1 MPPADATLTGPT
13 VRPAPPHPVQARVRG
28 WGGGAGARVSLLRPQ
43 DADGVR
49 RAVEDWRAR
58 AGAGLRAGAGGDG
71 GGDVRPGAIARGMG
85 RSYGDA
91 AQLNGGLVL
100 DTTPLKGFSLDRAHE
115 TVNAEAGVT
124 LGELLNA
131 LVPDGW
137 MVPVVP
143 GTQHVTVG
151 GAIASDIH
159 GKNHGAAGTFGSHV
173 ESLELLTAE
182 GEVLNL
188 FPENELFAATL
199 GGMGLTGVITR
210 ATVRLRAVSGPWL
223 AVDSDRVRGLDDAL
237 AALLATGGP
246 HRVAWLD
253 LLGSPSG
260 RGIVTRAEHVDSS
273 RPGRATVRARAT
285 VPRRWPS
292 GVLRPGTVRAF
303 NELRFRRAP
312 VRQRGQLESIGS
324 HLFPLDG
331 LDAWP
336 RLYGA
341 AGFVQYQLVV
351 PFAQDRVLHTV
362 IERLRRTRVPCY
374 LAVLKDFGEA
384 NDAPLS
390 FPIPGWTLALDF
402 PRAAPGL
409 DALLDGFDELV
420 AEAGGRVYLSKD
432 ARMRVDALEAMYPR
446 LDEWRRVRERADPE
460 RLWRSD
466 LARRTELLG

>member
-1 MPPADATLTGPT
+1 MPPADATLTGT
-13 VRPAPPHPVQARVRG
+13 IVRTAPLHPVQARVRG
-28 WGGGAGARVSLLRPQ
+28 WGGGPGARVSLLRPQ
-43 DADGVR
+43 DTEGVR
-49 RAVEDWRAR
+49 RAVEDWRAS
-58 AGAGLRAGAGGDG
+58 AGAGWRAGAGGEG
-71 GGDVRPGAIARGMG
+71 GGGVRPGAIARGMG

-100 DTTPLKGFSLDRAHE
+100 DTTRLKGFSLDRAHG
-115 TVNAEAGVT
+115 TVTAGAGVT

-131 LVPDGW
+131 LVPEGW

-159 GKNHGAAGTFGSHV
+159 GKNHGVAGTFGSHV
-173 ESLELLTAE
+173 ETLDLVTAE
-182 GEVLNL
+182 GEVLDL
-188 FPENELFAATL
+188 FPEKELFAATL

-210 ATVRLRAVSGPWL
+210 ATVRLSAVSGPWL
-223 AVDSDRVRGLDDAL
+223 SVDSDRVRGLDDAL
-237 AALLATGGP
+237 AALLASGGP

-253 LLGSPSG
+253 LLGSPAG
-260 RGIVTRAEHVDSS
+260 RGIVTRAEHVDAP
-273 RPGRATVRARAT
+273 RPGRPTVRARAT

-292 GVLRPGTVRAF
+292 GVLRPSAVRAF

-312 VRQRGQLESIGS
+312 VRQRGHLESIGS

-351 PFAQDRVLHTV
+351 PFAQEGVLHTV

-374 LAVLKDFGEA
+374 LAVLKDFGESG
-384 NDAPLS
+384 DAPLS
-390 FPIPGWTLALDF
+390 FPIAGWTLALDF
-402 PRAAPGL
+402 PRIAPGL

-420 AEAGGRVYLSKD
+420 AGAGGRVYLSKD
-432 ARMRVDALEAMYPR
+432 ARMGRATLEAMYPR
-446 LDEWRRVRERADPE
+446 LDEWRRVREKADPE

-466 LARRTELLG
+466 LAQRTGLLG